1 MSQPG
6 PTILKLGGS
15 VITDKIHALSA
26 KPKVI
31 DRIAGELSNYENG
44 LILIHGAG
52 SFGHPIVKK
61 YGIGLG
67 HGDFRRIGVSETK
80 LALMEL
86 NSLVVRA
93 LKNRKIPSVPFMPS
107 SFMTAE
113 EGRLT
118 SMGIDPL
125 KGLLD
130 TGYVP
135 VLHGDL
141 IPDSHWGVSVVSGD
155 QMAVQLAKDL
165 KASQVIFGCDVDG
178 VFTSDPR
185 LNHNAELVSEIRY
198 SELEKWI
205 ATVGGSTETD
215 VTGGMRGKLVEAAK
229 LADDRTNVIIFN
241 LAKRGNLKRLLN
253 DERLECTQIVHG

>member
-6 PTILKLGGS
+6 LTILKLGGS
-15 VITDKIHALSA
+15 VITEKTHALSA

-31 DRIAGELSNYENG
+31 DRIARELSSSENQ
-44 LILIHGAG
+44 LIVIHGAG

-67 HGDFRRIGVSETK
+67 PGDFRRIGVSETK
-80 LALMEL
+80 LALMKL
-86 NSLVVRA
+86 NSLVVQA

-107 SFMTAE
+107 CFMMAE

-118 SMGIDPL
+118 SMRIDSL
-125 KGLLD
+125 KRLLD

-141 IPDSHWGVSVVSGD
+141 VPDSQWGVSVVSGD
-155 QMAVQLAKDL
+155 QMAIQLAKDL

-185 LNHNAELVSEIRY
+185 LNRHAQLVSQIRY

-205 ATVGGSTETD
+205 ATAGGSTETD
-215 VTGGMRGKLVEAAK
+215 VTGGMRGKLVETAK
-229 LADDRTNVIIFN
+229 LADDQTNVVIFN

-253 DERLECTQIVHG
+253 DGRLNCTRIVHS

>member
-1 MSQPG
+1 MSHSG
-6 PTILKLGGS
+6 PVILKLGGS
-15 VITDKIHALSA
+15 VITEKKHELSA
-26 KPKVI
+26 RLRVI
-31 DRIAGELSNYENG
+31 DRISSELSNFKDE
-44 LILIHGAG
+44 LVIIHGAG

-67 HGDFRRIGVSETK
+67 HGDFRRVGVSETK

-86 NSLVVRA
+86 NSIVVRS
-93 LKNRKIPSVPFMPS
+93 LKSRRIPSVPFMPS

-118 SMGIDPL
+118 SMGIEPL
-125 KGLLD
+125 KKLLE

-141 IPDSHWGVSVVSGD
+141 IVDSAWGISVVSGD

-165 KASQVIFGCDVDG
+165 KARTVIFGCDVDG

-185 LNHNAELVSEIRY
+185 HDRDAKLVQQIKF
-198 SELEKWI
+198 SELSNWI
-205 ATVGGSTETD
+205 TKVGGSTGTD
-215 VTGGMRGKLVEAAK
+215 VTGGMRGKLVESAK
-229 LADDRTNVIIFN
+229 LADERTTVTIFN
-241 LAKRGNLKRLLN
+241 LAKRGNLTRVLN
-253 DERLECTQIVHG
+253 SEKLNCTQISAG